1 MASQLGVGVLEM
13 RAHGAGA
20 DTEGRSDLAGGECLR
35 QQTEHSEFPLAQPLP
50 IRIVGPRRQPEL
62 RHPIER
68 SQQG

>member
-1 MASQLGVGVLEM
+1 
-13 RAHGAGA
+13 
-20 DTEGRSDLAGGECLR
+20 
-35 QQTEHSEFPLAQPLP
+35 LP